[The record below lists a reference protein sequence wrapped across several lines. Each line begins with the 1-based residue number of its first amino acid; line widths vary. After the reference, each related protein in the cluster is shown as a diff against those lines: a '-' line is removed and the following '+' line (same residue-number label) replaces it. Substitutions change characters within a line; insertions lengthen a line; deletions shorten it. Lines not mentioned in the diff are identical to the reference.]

1 MSVKS
6 LKEVQ
11 VLPSTSLSFVGF
23 GKDEQR
29 TWHKEEDALA
39 EALQNW
45 EKIVGTIK

>member
-23 GKDEQR
+23 GKDEQC
-29 TWHKEEDALA
+29 TWHKEGDGLS
-39 EALQNW
+39 
-45 EKIVGTIK
+45 